1 MALFARAFVIT
12 AIMLF
17 SGSGCCG
24 VCAPLGGH
32 TSSSGS
38 KARSGTR
45 SGSAIASARPRT
57 TSSSGPLRL
66 SAGALIRA
74 YEKDERAADRM
85 YKGRPIRTK
94 GWIAEVNPGTLAN
107 PTIMIGPSRDTD
119 PLEDSMVQC
128 RVTDR
133 FVRKAK
139 TLVVGKRVVVSGT
152 GRGMRLG
159 QVRLEDCSIV
169 SGGR

>member
-1 MALFARAFVIT
+1 
-12 AIMLF
+12 
-17 SGSGCCG
+17 
-24 VCAPLGGH
+24 
-32 TSSSGS
+32 
-38 KARSGTR
+38 
-45 SGSAIASARPRT
+45 
-57 TSSSGPLRL
+57 
-66 SAGALIRA
+66 
-74 YEKDERAADRM
+74 M